1 VIAQI
6 FDHLIPLTSGTLFSF
21 KTIFKL
27 IEKENF
33 DTGQITGDKL
43 TRPIQFH
50 NGYKLTFIQRIQIY
64 PFNFTRSIAGYTS
77 SPKLKKKLIPIFI
90 I

>member
-1 VIAQI
+1 MLYLV
-6 FDHLIPLTSGTLFSF
+6 L

-33 DTGQITGDKL
+33 DTGQIIGDKL

-77 SPKLKKKLIPIFI
+77 SPKLKKKKKLIPIFI
-90 I
+90 KKIMI

>member
-1 VIAQI
+1 MLYLV
-6 FDHLIPLTSGTLFSF
+6 L

-33 DTGQITGDKL
+33 DTGQIIGDKL

-50 NGYKLTFIQRIQIY
+50 NGYKLTFIQWIQIY

-77 SPKLKKKLIPIFI
+77 SPKLKKKIFKNKKVNFF
-90 I
+90 